1 MVYVPGGLHCGPD
14 YMSKYS
20 QEGVGTSTTKE
31 ASRFCTQGLVT
42 GEEDSSS
49 NIKGGLQMATK
60 AALSY
65 NDDICAVTFQR
76 IKAEVSNDTELAR
89 LVDTIINTPH
99 VGEFPADLHSY
110 QRTRD
115 HLHVQDGVPMYGRRV
130 IVPSCLR
137 GEVQTNVLPRCTTE
151 LCMQCSGS
159 ACTITWGA

>member
-76 IKAEVSNDTELAR
+76 IKAEVSNDTELAGWWIPSSTHHMSESFQ
-89 LVDTIINTPH
+89 LIST
-99 VGEFPADLHSY
+99 A
-110 QRTRD
+110 TRD
-115 HLHVQDGVPMYGRRV
+115 
-130 IVPSCLR
+130 S
-137 GEVQTNVLPRCTTE
+137 ETTYMCRMVCP
-151 LCMQCSGS
+151 CMGGGS
-159 ACTITWGA
+159 